1 MPFPRFR
8 TGSSKGSEQDEG
20 AASVSTGLDDGN
32 IRDGDL
38 KYVVEQGGNNSQ
50 PSYQEAAGAPVETKS
65 PFGYSVGA
73 ITIIFLNLS
82 KMVGTGVYSTRTF
95 LNCFRHNFCND

>member
-1 MPFPRFR
+1 MPFPQFR
-8 TGSSKGSEQDEG
+8 IGGGNRSEKEGVAATSSTD
-20 AASVSTGLDDGN
+20 VDGRD

-38 KYVVEQGGNNSQ
+38 NYVVEQGGNDSK

-73 ITIIFLNLS
+73 ITIIFLNFS
-82 KMVGTGVYSTRTF
+82 KMVGTGVYSTREF
-95 LNCFRHNFCND
+95 PMNEMSDND

>member
-1 MPFPRFR
+1 MSFPRFR
-8 TGSSKGSEQDEG
+8 IGGGNRSEKEG
-20 AASVSTGLDDGN
+20 VAATTSTNVDGRD

-38 KYVVEQGGNNSQ
+38 NYVVEQGGNDSK

-82 KMVGTGVYSTRTF
+82 KMVGTGVYSTRKF
-95 LNCFRHNFCND
+95 LTYGISDND